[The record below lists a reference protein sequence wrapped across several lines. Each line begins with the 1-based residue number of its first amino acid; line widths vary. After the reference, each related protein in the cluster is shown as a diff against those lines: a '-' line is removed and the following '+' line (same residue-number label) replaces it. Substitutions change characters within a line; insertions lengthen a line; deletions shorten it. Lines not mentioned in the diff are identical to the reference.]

1 MKNFEEL
8 IKEVSPTLKRIV
20 YRIGGRAVSVGY
32 DDLYQEAM
40 LRLLLDYKDCKLADK
55 TNSYILQGCYF
66 HLKNYLR
73 KRFNKQE
80 AESLSAFTNAQGEGF
95 DLGDIL
101 PSCRVDGLREGAHCD
116 MLIEAIR
123 NNGLTDREKEVF
135 LLRLE
140 GLTTREIGKRL
151 NVSHVRVVTLQ
162 KSMREKCRKHLD
174 I

>member
-1 MKNFEEL
+1 MKTFEEL

-20 YRIGGRAVSVGY
+20 YRVGGRAVSAGY

-40 LRLLLDYKDCKLADK
+40 LRLWLNFKEGKLADK

-73 KRFNKQE
+73 KRLNKQKT
-80 AESLSAFTNAQGEGF
+80 ESLNAFTNAQGEGF

-101 PSCRVDGLREGAHCD
+101 PSCRVDGLRELAHCD

-123 NNGLTDREKEVF
+123 NNGLTSREKDVF
-135 LLRLE
+135 LLCLE

-151 NVSHVRVVTLQ
+151 GVSHVRVVMLQ

>member
-1 MKNFEEL
+1 MGTFEEL

-20 YRIGGRAVSVGY
+20 YRVGGRAVSSGY

-40 LRLLLDYKDCKLADK
+40 LRLWLDYKEGKLEDK
-55 TNSYILQGCYF
+55 TRSYILQGCYF

-73 KRFNKQE
+73 KRFHKQE
-80 AESLSAFTNAQGEGF
+80 TESLNAFTNAQGEDL

-101 PSCRVDGLREGAHCD
+101 PSCRVDGPREGAHCN

-151 NVSHVRVVTLQ
+151 DISHVRVVTLQ